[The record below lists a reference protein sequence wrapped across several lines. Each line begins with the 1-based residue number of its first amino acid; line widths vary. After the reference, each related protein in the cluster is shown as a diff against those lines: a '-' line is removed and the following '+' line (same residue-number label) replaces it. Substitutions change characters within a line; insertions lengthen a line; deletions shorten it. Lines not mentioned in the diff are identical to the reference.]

1 MPEDKKTR
9 SKIRQERYRQAK
21 AAGFS
26 AKEAN
31 KMKHWG
37 AAKLDAAIKDKERT
51 IELEARAAAREAA
64 RIKRNE
70 RRRENYKALRAAG
83 YTPEQARRF
92 KSTGAERLKTLTQ
105 DFNYLKPSDT
115 VKNYLSNYTYL
126 IKYQTKDKDKNI
138 TEKFIYITS
147 KTKMTRGEVMTEAL
161 EIFTDSANE
170 SMYEGAAVIL
180 SSITIVAAFSNE

>member
-1 MPEDKKTR
+1 MPEDKKNR

-26 AKEAN
+26 TKEAN

-37 AAKLDAAIKDKERT
+37 AGKLDAAIKDKERT
-51 IELEARAAAREAA
+51 IELEARAAAREAS
-64 RIKRNE
+64 RIERNE

-147 KTKMTRGEVMTEAL
+147 GNKLSRGEVMREAM
-161 EIFTDSANE
+161 EVFMDEGNDSI
-170 SMYEGAAVIL
+170 YEGAAVIY
-180 SSITIVAAFSNE
+180 SSIEIVAAYESA